1 MHFYLHHGL
10 SVVHGDHVDCDGLLQ
25 ILLVQMTRGYV
36 QMSQGCDDDVDVPLL
51 MEMDFVDLLVYL
63 TN

>member
-10 SVVHGDHVDCDGLLQ
+10 SVVHGDHGDCDGLLQ
-25 ILLVQMTRGYV
+25 ILLV

-51 MEMDFVDLLVYL
+51 TEMDFVDLLVYL
-63 TN
+63 TNRF